1 MFKGSIAALVS
12 PMRDGKLDERS
23 LKRLLAMHR
32 AAGTSGVVPAGCTG
46 EAATLTA
53 DERARILSICLDEV
67 GDAMP
72 VIPGTGTNS
81 TRGTIELTQ
90 AAERA
95 GAHGALIIT
104 PYYNKPT
111 PEGQYRHYRAVAEA
125 SNIPIVIYN
134 VPSRTG
140 VNMLPET
147 IARLAEHPRIVAIKE
162 ASGSLDQV
170 SAILGLSAITVLSGD
185 DSLTLPM
192 MSVGAKGVVSVAA
205 NVVPRLVA
213 DMVAAYPTDPGRAAE
228 LHARLW
234 PIARALFVE
243 TNPGPVKHAM
253 AELGLIDDGELRAP
267 LAEVTAETRGRMAA
281 GIALMRKIVEEPRA

>member
-23 LKRLLAMHR
+23 LRRLLAMHR
-32 AAGTSGVVPAGCTG
+32 TAGTSGVVPAGCTG
-46 EAATLTA
+46 EAATLTT

-95 GAHGALIIT
+95 GAHGALVIT
-104 PYYNKPT
+104 PYYNKPS
-111 PEGQYRHYRAVAEA
+111 PEGQYRHYLAVAEA

-147 IARLAEHPRIVAIKE
+147 IARLAEHPRIVAVKE

-192 MSVGAKGVVSVAA
+192 MSVGAKGVISVAA

-213 DMVAAYPTDPGRAAE
+213 DMVAAYPTDAERAAE
-228 LHARLW
+228 LHGRLW
-234 PIARALFVE
+234 PIARALFLE

-267 LAEVTAETRGRMAA
+267 LADVTAETRGRMAA
-281 GIALMRKIVEEPRA
+281 GIALMRRTIEEQRA